1 MKTYFYCVED
11 SYGQRTG
18 AYKIVQLKDS
28 DIQTDRFG
36 LKLYQGNYLFE
47 DEYQCLLACLN

>member
-18 AYKIVQLKDS
+18 IYREIQLNES
-28 DIQTDRFG
+28 DIELDRFG
-36 LKLYQGNYLFE
+36 LKKYNGHFLFE
-47 DEYQCLLACLN
+47 DRIQVSLACLD